1 MSAVPRAVPR
11 ARAAA
16 GGIPLPMVRGPWSS
30 GDPDDAFDICDPAT
44 GSVVATVH
52 GGGAAEADAAVQ
64 RARAAYSG
72 TWRQVGARERGALLY
87 QCSRVIGEHADELAA
102 LETLEM
108 GKPLAMSRRFD
119 IQFCV
124 DSFAFYAGLA
134 DKLPGA
140 AIDLGPVA
148 ARTVREPYG
157 VVAGIIPFNWPPIH
171 TAGKSAPALAAGN
184 VVILKPPEQ
193 DPLTIMRIVE
203 LLAGVLPP
211 GVLQVLPGRGPAA
224 GAALAGHPLVERLSF
239 TGSTATGRAVLK
251 LAAEAMTPATLELGG
266 KNPIVVFEDADLRA
280 AVRGAVEGAFFNQGE
295 ACTAASRLLVHD
307 SVHEEFTARLAAAV
321 RSLRVGA
328 GRDPATH
335 VGPMVTDAHR
345 QRVLAW
351 VERAVAEGATVAATA
366 PLPADPGLA
375 GGYWVAP
382 TLFTDVTP
390 AMSVAREE
398 IFGPVTAV
406 LRFAGEA
413 EAVELANDT
422 PYGLLAAV
430 YTADP
435 GRAQRVARA
444 IDAGVVLIN
453 NYNRAFLGTPFGGF
467 KDSGY
472 GREHAIES
480 LLEFTRTK
488 SIREPS
494 GTGTIPEWA
503 ALDDVLKDRP

>member
-1 MSAVPRAVPR
+1 MTGVRRPAPASAL
-11 ARAAA
+11 
-16 GGIPLPMVRGPWSS
+16 LPALKGPWSS
-30 GDPDDAFDICDPAT
+30 GDPDDTFDIHDPAT
-44 GSVVATVH
+44 GSVLATVH
-52 GGGAAEADAAVQ
+52 GGGAAEVDAAVA
-64 RARAAYSG
+64 RARAAYTGS
-72 TWRQVGARERGALLY
+72 WRQVTARERGALLY
-87 QCSRVIGEHADELAA
+87 ECSRVIEAHADELAE

-108 GKPLAMSRRFD
+108 GKPVAMSRRFD
-119 IQFCV
+119 VQFCI
-124 DSFAFYAGLA
+124 DSLAFYGGLA
-134 DKLPGA
+134 DKLPGGA
-140 AIDLGPVA
+140 FELGPVA
-148 ARTVREPYG
+148 ARTVHEPYG

-193 DPLTIMRIVE
+193 DPLTIMRIAE

-211 GVLQVLPGRGPAA
+211 DVLQVVPGRGPAA
-224 GAALAGHPLVERLSF
+224 GAALAGHPRVERLSF

-251 LAAEAMTPATLELGG
+251 LAADAMTPATLELGG
-266 KNPIVVFEDADLRA
+266 KNPIVVFDDADLGA
-280 AVRGAVEGAFFNQGE
+280 AVRGAIEGAFFNQGE
-295 ACTAASRLLVHD
+295 ACTAASRLLVHERC
-307 SVHEEFTARLAAAV
+307 HEEFTARLAAAV
-321 RSLRVGA
+321 RALRVGA
-328 GRDPATH
+328 GIDPATH
-335 VGPMVTDAHR
+335 VGPMVTAAHQ
-345 QRVLAW
+345 QRVLAGIG
-351 VERAVAEGATVAATA
+351 RAMAEGATVAATA
-366 PLPADPGLA
+366 PTPADPSLA

-390 AMSVAREE
+390 AMSVARDE

-406 LRFAGEA
+406 LRFGTEA

-435 GRAQRVARA
+435 VRARRMARA
-444 IDAGVVLIN
+444 VEAGVVLIN

-488 SIREPS
+488 NIREPS
-494 GTGTIPEWA
+494 GAGTIPEWP
-503 ALDDVLKDRP
+503 ALDDLLGDGP

>member
-1 MSAVPRAVPR
+1 MS
-11 ARAAA
+11 
-16 GGIPLPMVRGPWSS
+16 GIPLPALKGPWSS
-30 GDPDDAFDICDPAT
+30 GHPDDAFDIDDPAT
-44 GSVVATVH
+44 GAVIATVH
-52 GGGAAEADAAVQ
+52 GGGEAEVDAAVH
-64 RARAAYSG
+64 RARAAFAG
-72 TWRQVGARERGALLY
+72 PWRQATARQRGALLAE
-87 QCSRVIGEHADELAA
+87 CSRVIRDHADELAA

-108 GKPLAMSRRFD
+108 GKPLAMSRAFD
-119 IQFCV
+119 VQFCI

-140 AIDLGPVA
+140 AFDLGPVA
-148 ARTVREPYG
+148 ARTVHEPYG

-203 LLAGVLPP
+203 LLAGVLPQD
-211 GVLQVLPGRGPAA
+211 VLQVVPGRGPAA
-224 GAALAGHPLVERLSF
+224 GAALAGHRLVERLSF

-251 LAAEAMTPATLELGG
+251 LAADGITPATLELGG
-266 KNPIVVFEDADLRA
+266 KNPILVFDDADLGA

-307 SVHEEFTARLAAAV
+307 RVHDEFTARLAAAV
-321 RSLRVGA
+321 RSLRVGT
-328 GRDPATH
+328 GRDPASH
-335 VGPMVTDAHR
+335 IGPMVTAAHR
-345 QRVLAW
+345 DRVLAFA
-351 VERAVAEGATVAATA
+351 EHAVAEGATVAATA
-366 PLPADPGLA
+366 PVPADPALA

-406 LRFAGEA
+406 LRFSGEGLAGEE
-413 EAVELANDT
+413 EAAALANDT

-430 YTADP
+430 YTADAS
-435 GRAQRVARA
+435 RARRVARA
-444 IDAGVVLIN
+444 VEAGVVLIN

-488 SIREPS
+488 TIREPS
-494 GTGTIPEWA
+494 GNGTIPVWA
-503 ALDDVLKDRP
+503 ALDDVLPDPR

>member
-1 MSAVPRAVPR
+1 
-11 ARAAA
+11 
-16 GGIPLPMVRGPWSS
+16 
-30 GDPDDAFDICDPAT
+30 
-44 GSVVATVH
+44 VH
-52 GGGAAEADAAVQ
+52 GGGAADVDAAV
-64 RARAAYSG
+64 RWARAAYAG
-72 TWRQVGARERGALLY
+72 TWRHVGARERGALLY
-87 QCSRVIGEHADELAA
+87 ECSRVIRAHADELAE

-108 GKPLAMSRRFD
+108 GKPLAMARGFD
-119 IQFCV
+119 IQFCI

-140 AIDLGPVA
+140 AFDLGPVA
-148 ARTVREPYG
+148 ARTVHEPYG

-203 LLAGVLPP
+203 LLAGVLPRD
-211 GVLQVLPGRGPAA
+211 VLQVVPGRGPAA

-239 TGSTATGRAVLK
+239 TGSTATGKAVLK
-251 LAAEAMTPATLELGG
+251 LAADGMTPATLELGG
-266 KNPIVVFEDADLRA
+266 KNPIVVFDDADLGV

-295 ACTAASRLLVHD
+295 ACTAASRLLVHEH
-307 SVHEEFTARLAAAV
+307 VHEEFTARLATAV

-335 VGPMVTDAHR
+335 VGPMVTGMHQ
-345 QRVLAW
+345 QRVLSGI
-351 VERAVAEGATVAATA
+351 ERAVAEGATVAATA
-366 PLPADPGLA
+366 PVPADPRLA
-375 GGYWVAP
+375 DGYWVAP

-390 AMSVAREE
+390 AMSVARDE

-406 LRFAGEA
+406 LRFSAEA
-413 EAVELANDT
+413 EAIELANDT
-422 PYGLLAAV
+422 PYGLLAAI

-435 GRAQRVARA
+435 GRARRVARA
-444 IDAGVVLIN
+444 VEAGVVLIN

-488 SIREPS
+488 NIREPS
-494 GTGTIPEWA
+494 GTGTVPEWP
-503 ALDDVLKDRP
+503 ALDDLLKDRA

>member
-1 MSAVPRAVPR
+1 MSDVPRPA
-11 ARAAA
+11 
-16 GGIPLPMVRGPWSS
+16 LKGPWSS
-30 GDPDDAFDICDPAT
+30 GDPGDAFDIHDPAT

-52 GGGAAEADAAVQ
+52 GGGAAEVDAAVH
-64 RARAAYSG
+64 RARAAYVG
-72 TWRQVGARERGALLY
+72 GWRQTTARERGALLAE
-87 QCSRVIGEHADELAA
+87 CSRLVADHADELAA

-108 GKPLAMSRRFD
+108 GKPLTMSRAFD
-119 IQFCV
+119 IQFCI
-124 DSFAFYAGLA
+124 DSLAFYGGLA

-140 AIDLGPVA
+140 AIELGPVS
-148 ARTVREPYG
+148 ARTVHEPYG

-203 LLAGVLPP
+203 LMGEVLPP
-211 GVLQVLPGRGPAA
+211 DVLQVVPGAGSAA
-224 GAALAGHPLVERLSF
+224 GAALAGHPLIERLSF
-239 TGSTATGRAVLK
+239 TGSTTTGRAVLK
-251 LAAEAMTPATLELGG
+251 LAADGITPATLELGG
-266 KNPIVVFEDADLRA
+266 KNPIVVFDDADLRA

-295 ACTAASRLLVHD
+295 ACTAASRLLVHER
-307 SVHEEFTARLAAAV
+307 VHEEFTARLAAAV
-321 RSLRVGA
+321 RALRVGA
-328 GRDPATH
+328 GRAPGTH
-335 VGPMVTDAHR
+335 IGPMVTGAHQ
-345 QRVLAW
+345 QRVRAGI
-351 VERAVAEGATVAATA
+351 ERAVAEGARVAATA
-366 PLPADPGLA
+366 PIPDDPALA

-382 TLFTDVTP
+382 TLFTGVTP
-390 AMSVAREE
+390 AMSVARDE

-406 LRFAGEA
+406 LQFGTEA

-435 GRAQRVARA
+435 VRARRMARA
-444 IDAGVVLIN
+444 VEAGMVLIN

-488 SIREPS
+488 NIREPS
-494 GTGTIPEWA
+494 GAGTIPEWP
-503 ALDDVLKDRP
+503 ALDELLADRPGGQ

>member
-1 MSAVPRAVPR
+1 MPT
-11 ARAAA
+11 
-16 GGIPLPMVRGPWSS
+16 LKGPWSS
-30 GDPDDAFDICDPAT
+30 GDPDDAFDIHDPAT
-44 GSVVATVH
+44 GSVVATVC
-52 GGGAAEADAAVQ
+52 GGGAAEVDAAVR
-64 RARAAYSG
+64 RARAAYDG
-72 TWRQVGARERGALLY
+72 TWRQVSARERGALL
-87 QCSRVIGEHADELAA
+87 QECSRVIRAHADELAE

-108 GKPLAMSRRFD
+108 GKPLAISRGFD
-119 IQFCV
+119 IQFCI

-140 AIDLGPVA
+140 AFDLGPVA
-148 ARTVREPYG
+148 ARTIHEPYG

-193 DPLTIMRIVE
+193 DPLTIMHIVE
-203 LLAGVLPP
+203 LLAGVLPRD
-211 GVLQVLPGRGPAA
+211 VLQVVPGRGPAA

-251 LAAEAMTPATLELGG
+251 LAAEGMTPATLELGG
-266 KNPIVVFEDADLRA
+266 KNPILVFDDADLGA

-295 ACTAASRLLVHD
+295 ACTAASRLLVHE

-321 RSLRVGA
+321 QSLRVGA

-335 VGPMVTDAHR
+335 IGPMVTSAHQ
-345 QRVLAW
+345 QRVLACI
-351 VERAVAEGATVAATA
+351 ERAVAEGATVAATA
-366 PLPADPGLA
+366 PVPADPGLA
-375 GGYWVAP
+375 NGYWVAP
-382 TLFTDVTP
+382 TLFTNVTP
-390 AMSVAREE
+390 AMSVARDE

-406 LRFAGEA
+406 LRFCTEA
-413 EAVELANDT
+413 EAVDLANDT

-435 GRAQRVARA
+435 GRAHRVARA
-444 IDAGVVLIN
+444 VEAGVVLIN

-488 SIREPS
+488 NIREPS
-494 GTGTIPEWA
+494 GIGTIPEWRV
-503 ALDDVLKDRP
+503 LDDVLKYPGMSVRRA